1 LTLCQPVSL
10 NENKAEKA
18 ERRRAEVM
26 LEHHE
31 RFLQLVKERGI
42 LRGEFTLASGA
53 KSSYFFDLK
62 MVTLSAEG
70 AYLAG
75 KLVYELLKDS
85 GIDAVGGLTL
95 GADPIVTA
103 VALVSH
109 LEGTPINAFI
119 VRGELKEHGTQKA
132 IEGRLP
138 EKGSTVA
145 IVEDVI
151 TKGGSTLK
159 AIAAVEA
166 AGCRVDRVVALVD
179 RHQGGSDELRKRG
192 YDFSA
197 ILHADEE
204 GEVRA
209 D

>member
-1 LTLCQPVSL
+1 
-10 NENKAEKA
+10 
-18 ERRRAEVM
+18 M
-26 LEHHE
+26 LEQRE

-42 LRGEFTLASGA
+42 LRGNFTLASGA

-75 KLVYELLKDS
+75 KLVFELLKDS

-109 LEGTPINAFI
+109 LEGTPIDAFI
-119 VRGELKEHGTQKA
+119 VRGELKGHGTKKA

-138 EKGSTVA
+138 EKGSQVA

-166 AGCRVDRVVALVD
+166 AGCRVVRVIALVD
-179 RHQGGSDELRKRG
+179 RHQGGSDELQKRG
-192 YDFSA
+192 YNFSA
-197 ILHADEE
+197 IVHANEE
-204 GEVRA
+204 GDVRT

>member
-1 LTLCQPVSL
+1 
-10 NENKAEKA
+10 
-18 ERRRAEVM
+18 M
-26 LEHHE
+26 LEQHE

-42 LRGEFTLASGA
+42 LRGDFTLASGA

-103 VALVSH
+103 VTLVSH
-109 LEGTPINAFI
+109 IEGTPIDAFI
-119 VRGELKEHGTQKA
+119 VRGDMKEHGTQKA
-132 IEGRLP
+132 IEGCLP
-138 EKGSTVA
+138 AKGSKVA

-151 TKGGSTLK
+151 TKGGSALK
-159 AIAAVEA
+159 AIVAAEA
-166 AGCRVDRVVALVD
+166 AGCRVARVIALVD
-179 RHQGGSDELRKRG
+179 RHQGGSDELRKQG
-192 YDFSA
+192 YNFSA
-197 ILHADEE
+197 IVHADAE
-204 GEVRA
+204 GAVRT